1 MADIGSG
8 AHTRTVDALPRD
20 RELLAGGV
28 GTGAGEEEDNT
39 DAATDEE
46 VECEGVALTTAV
58 GAEHNEHDAA
68 VYDELRRGTW
78 MTKDTAVGD
87 ELHRGT
93 WMTKEAVAGDELQRG
108 VDGGGCGRRRRAPAW
123 GVDDGGRGRRR
134 QALTWRGR
142 WRMWLP
148 ATSSSV
154 GHGRWDIW

>member
-1 MADIGSG
+1 MSSDVAW
-8 AHTRTVDALPRD
+8 TVQ
-20 RELLAGGV
+20 
-28 GTGAGEEEDNT
+28 
-39 DAATDEE
+39 
-46 VECEGVALTTAV
+46 
-58 GAEHNEHDAA
+58 DAA

-154 GHGRWDIW
+154 GHGRLDHRRRRFGARLLISGRYRLIPRKYHILRGKNRMISDRYHLIPHKYHLIHGRIT